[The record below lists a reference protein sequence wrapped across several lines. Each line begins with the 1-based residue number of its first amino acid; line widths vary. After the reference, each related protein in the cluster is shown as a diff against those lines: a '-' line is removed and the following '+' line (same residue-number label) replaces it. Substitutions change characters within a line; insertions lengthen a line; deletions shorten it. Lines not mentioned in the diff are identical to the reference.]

1 MKFFTVLFVL
11 LAFFYFG
18 FIYLFDYKIES
29 PDYEVINK
37 LSSNIELRQYGEY
50 YQAHVSYDELSESQA
65 FTSLFNFISGENS
78 VQNNLNM
85 TAPVKLDMTAPVKL
99 DMTAPVKL
107 NMTAPVKLD
116 MTTPVKLDMTAPV
129 KFDNFQGMA
138 FVMPSDFNPNITPNN
153 SKVRVEK
160 VEAKKYAV
168 IRFSGL
174 MRSKNLDKYYS
185 KLKDALSE
193 EGIEFNDSLIYA
205 GYNGP
210 YVLPFMRRNEIW
222 LEIL

>member
-1 MKFFTVLFVL
+1 MKIFTILFAL

-18 FIYLFDYKIES
+18 FIYIFDYKIES

-50 YQAHVSYDELSESQA
+50 YQAYVSYDELSESQA
-65 FTSLFNFISGENS
+65 FITLFNFISGENS
-78 VQNNLNM
+78 VQNNLEM

-99 DMTAPVKL
+99 DMTAPVK
-107 NMTAPVKLD
+107 M
-116 MTTPVKLDMTAPV
+116 
-129 KFDNFQGMA
+129 DNFQGMA

-153 SKVRVEK
+153 SKVRVLK

-174 MRSKNLDKYYS
+174 MRSKNLDKYYT

-193 EGIEFNDSLIYA
+193 EGIEFKDSLIYA